1 MAGEMPFEQPLAELK
16 SKIAELRKF
25 GAEKQIDFS
34 EEIRRLEER
43 YAELED
49 ELYTTMTSAEKM
61 QLARHPHRP
70 TTIDYINTI
79 FTDFI
84 EFHGDRLYGD
94 DLAIVGGL
102 AKLNGVPVT
111 VVGHQKGKDT
121 KDNIARNFGCPHPE
135 GFRKALRLMR
145 QANKFKRPI
154 VTFIDTKGAF
164 PGNAAEE
171 RGQGEAI
178 ARNLLEMASF
188 RVPIICIVIGEGG
201 SGGALALGLGNK
213 VLMLENAIYSVISP
227 EGAASILYKDASK
240 ALHAAEAM
248 KITADHILEL
258 GVIDGIIPEPKGGA
272 HRDLA
277 TQAEHIKSAIWEQLQ
292 QLLSLNEQELLED
305 RYRKF
310 RDIGRFTFT
319 QEGNSN
325 HA

>member
-1 MAGEMPFEQPLAELK
+1 MASEMPFEQPLAELR
-16 SKIAELRKF
+16 SKIDELSKF
-25 GAEKQIDFS
+25 GTDKQIDFS

-43 YAELED
+43 YMQLEE
-49 ELYTTMTSAEKM
+49 ELYTDMTTAQKM
-61 QLARHPHRP
+61 QLARHPQRP
-70 TTIDYINTI
+70 TTLDYIQTV
-79 FTDFI
+79 FTDFV
-84 EFHGDRLYGD
+84 ELHGDRLYGD

-121 KDNIARNFGCPHPE
+121 KDNIARNFSMPHPE

-201 SGGALALGLGNK
+201 SGGALALGVGNK

-240 ALHAAEAM
+240 SLHAAEAM
-248 KITADHILEL
+248 RITAHQILEL
-258 GVIDGIIPEPKGGA
+258 GVVDDVVPEPRGGA

-277 TQAEHIKSAIWEQLQ
+277 IQAESMKAKIWQHLEP
-292 QLLSLNEQELLED
+292 LLSMSEQELIEN
-305 RYRKF
+305 RYRRF
-310 RDIGRFTFT
+310 REIGRFTFS
-319 QEGNSN
+319 QEGN

>member
-1 MAGEMPFEQPLAELK
+1 MPGEMPFEQPLAELK

-43 YAELED
+43 YTELED
-49 ELYTTMTSAEKM
+49 ELYATMSSAEKM
-61 QLARHPHRP
+61 QLARHPQRP
-70 TTIDYINTI
+70 TTLDYINTI

-102 AKLNGVPVT
+102 AKLNGIPVT

-145 QANKFKRPI
+145 QANKFRRPI

-277 TQAEHIKSAIWEQLQ
+277 TQSENIKTAIWEQLQ
-292 QLLSLNEQELLED
+292 QLLSLNEQELLEE